1 MSTKTTQKTRKMV
14 ALAMLCALVIV
25 LQTVSIL
32 IGQLNPI
39 VSFTLALVPIVV
51 GAVLYGPTAGTVL
64 GAVMGIVVFI
74 SVLLGQAGPL
84 SAEMLQLNPVVTCLV
99 CILKT
104 AVAGFVSGLLYR
116 IIAKTGK
123 EKLAIIIAAI
133 VCPVI
138 NTGIFLATL
147 LTVFYGVAATF
158 AAGRMLYFIFV
169 SILGINFVLEFILN
183 SALSPVIVRIIE
195 VVGKKKITK

>member
-147 LTVFYGVAATF
+147 LTVFYGVAVTF

-169 SILGINFVLEFILN
+169 IILGINFVLEFILN